1 MKTRTLPL
9 VALAALLASAPARAD
24 DTEDMCIASSLEGQV
39 LQRAGRLERARARFA
54 ECARP
59 ECAAARTAGPCAS
72 WEAAVTPRIPRLE
85 VRVVDDLGAPLP
97 AAEVLLDGATLAARA
112 TSVDP
117 GHHVVRASFAGRTA
131 QQELDVKE
139 GATPVVVLRVDLA
152 RRVPERPTPTWVL
165 LSGGLALAGFAT
177 AGVLGATTLATE
189 RDLEG
194 CRPWCDPSRR
204 SDLTTPAIG
213 ADVALGVGIVATAAA
228 VVGYLIRPTRERVER
243 VTAEGA
249 R

>member
-1 MKTRTLPL
+1 MKIHPL
-9 VALAALLASAPARAD
+9 ALSFAALLASAPARAD

-39 LQRAGRLERARARFA
+39 LQRAGRLERARARYA

-59 ECAAARTAGPCAS
+59 ECVPARTAGPCAS
-72 WEAAVTPRIPRLE
+72 WQAAVTPRIPQIE
-85 VRVVDDLGAPLP
+85 VRVVDDLGQPLP
-97 AAEVLLDGATLAARA
+97 AAEVLLDGATLAVRA

-131 QQELDVKE
+131 QRELDVKE
-139 GATPVVVLRVDLA
+139 GTAPVVELRVDLT
-152 RRVPERPTPTWVL
+152 RRVPERPTPTWVFFT
-165 LSGGLALAGFAT
+165 GGLALVGFAT

-189 RDLEG
+189 RDLEA

-204 SDLTTPAIG
+204 SDLTAPAFG
-213 ADVALGVGIVATAAA
+213 ADVALGVGLVATVATA
-228 VVGYLIRPTRERVER
+228 VGYLIRPTRERVER